1 MNKKRYFLDPPEV
14 KDYLV
19 KGERFTKWSETVPV
33 TMKMDP
39 KGFYV
44 YWTNQSKETT
54 FLDVATIRDTRTG
67 KYAKLPKVIRNVFN
81 LDFPDSNHLAK
92 TLTIVSGPDMVN
104 LTYHNFFA
112 SKEKVTQNWADDILA
127 TAYNAAR
134 MNLTYIRI
142 SLQTNKDGK
151 IPVKNIYKMFPADK
165 KRVESALASAHLPKG
180 KVGNQKIPCFLFLN
194 PSKFQ
199 SMPNSFFSFFFFF
212 FNKM

>member
-1 MNKKRYFLDPPEV
+1 VAGLPLSMLGMKSRSLMLPLFFPRCSTTPSVL
-14 KDYLV
+14 
-19 KGERFTKWSETVPV
+19 
-33 TMKMDP
+33 KMDP

-44 YWTNQSKETT
+44 YWTNQNQLNFDGT
-54 FLDVATIRDTRTG
+54 FVFSQH
-67 KYAKLPKVIRNVFN
+67 PKVRNVFN

-112 SKEKVTQNWADDILA
+112 SKEKVTQNWADGILA

-134 MNLTYIRI
+134 SNACRQVFLEKIYIRI

-199 SMPNSFFSFFFFF
+199 SMPNSFFTLFFLT
-212 FNKM
+212 KCDMKI